1 MNAVST
7 RFGVFYLILSKVFL
21 SLDWRIVRLQ
31 TRLLSVNTPD
41 KDKYVADLARQF
53 LTHYSRALT
62 QLKPSISNQ
71 DSKAIADIA
80 HRIKGTARLF
90 GFDRMASLSEEIE
103 RHILRQNWN
112 KIASLYGQLVKLIE
126 KEKR

>member
-1 MNAVST
+1 MS
-7 RFGVFYLILSKVFL
+7 I
-21 SLDWRIVRLQ
+21 
-31 TRLLSVNTPD
+31 PD
-41 KDKYVADLARQF
+41 KDKYVEDLTRQF

-80 HRIKGTARLF
+80 HRIKGTARIF

-103 RHILRQNWN
+103 RHIPRQNWSE
-112 KIASLYGQLVKLIE
+112 IASLYEQLVKLVE